1 MKGENVLGIIQRL
14 EFLDCVIKENFR
26 LYPPTPAIARR
37 MEENVVID
45 RQTIYEGTNVA
56 IWGLHRNEEY
66 WENSL
71 TFNPYCFMGMTFS
84 NEIPSVTYF
93 FSADPRNC
101 VGEI

>member
-1 MKGENVLGIIQRL
+1 MKGENVLEIIQRL

-56 IWGLHRNEEY
+56 IWGHPLSTYAKFSEK
-66 WENSL
+66 L
-71 TFNPYCFMGMTFS
+71 TFL
-84 NEIPSVTYF
+84 IP
-93 FSADPRNC
+93 
-101 VGEI
+101 